1 MSVTRRALPS
11 GNVTW
16 RAKVFFEGRVIA
28 QRSFGRRV
36 HAKRWEADQLAKL
49 DAGSWID
56 PARGRMT
63 SGALA
68 KEWQASRGHLAV
80 RSQETTRFL
89 LDKAVIPEIGAY
101 PISGITAADVE
112 RVMSALTARGLA
124 TATRR
129 RAVNDA
135 AGVRLRDP
143 RPTAVGERGT
153 DGGAP
158 ARRDQARA
166 ALGGPEQ
173 LGRLV
178 MAVPP
183 LCQPVVLSLGT
194 TGYRFSEMAA
204 LRVDDVVQTP
214 HGLGVRVH
222 RAATQ
227 STRTSGAV
235 FGPTKTHLTRTV
247 PVPAALDESVRTRV
261 AFTAPGGYL
270 FLSPTGGVWTNTNF
284 RARSGWMDATRRAGV
299 EGTTIH
305 DLRHTAASLLI
316 AAGAD
321 VKAVQVILG
330 HSTATMTMYLYG
342 HLFSEATWQA
352 MERLPVMPLMQAHR
366 ELESLRES
374 AWAPLTAGMC
384 ITAGRIA
391 EEGARWPAEPHPRG
405 DGQRVIFE
413 E

>member
-1 MSVTRRALPS
+1 MPAAGHGDPSPGGVGRARADDAGEAALMSVTRRAHPT

-36 HAKRWEADQLAKL
+36 DAKRWEADQLAKL

-63 SGALA
+63 FAALA
-68 KEWQASRGHLAV
+68 EERQASRGHLAV

-89 LDKAVIPEIGAY
+89 LDKYVIPEIGAY

-112 RVMSALTARGLA
+112 RVMSALTTRGLA

-129 RAVNDA
+129 RALSMMRLVFDYAIRDRRLSVNVA
-135 AGVRLRDP
+135 RMVALPRGGTKREPHWLR
-143 RPTAVGERGT
+143 
-153 DGGAP
+153 
-158 ARRDQARA
+158 
-166 ALGGPEQ
+166 PEQ

-183 LCQPVVLSLGT
+183 LCQPVVLFLGT
-194 TGYRFSEMAA
+194 TGCRFSEMAA

-227 STRTSGAV
+227 SKRTSGAV
-235 FGPTKTHLTRTV
+235 FGPTKTHQTRTV
-247 PVPAALDESVRTRV
+247 PVPAALDEYVRTRV

-270 FLSPTGGVWTNTNF
+270 FPSPAGGVWTNTNF
-284 RARSGWMDATRRAGV
+284 RARPGWMEATRHAGV

-305 DLRHTAASLLI
+305 DLGHTAASLLI

-330 HSTATMTMYLYG
+330 HSTATMTMDLYG

-352 MERLPVMPLMQAHR
+352 MERLPVIPLMRA
-366 ELESLRES
+366 
-374 AWAPLTAGMC
+374 
-384 ITAGRIA
+384 
-391 EEGARWPAEPHPRG
+391 PRG
-405 DGQRVIFE
+405 IASAGDAP
-413 E
+413 